1 MAAILAAAYAA
12 AGAAVLYS
20 RPAGA
25 HGRFTLS
32 ASASAVSKAQAARRV
47 VAFLAAENYVQ
58 AYALYSG
65 RILGDAQAVSVFR
78 AALDAYLDELLV
90 EYRAGA
96 APQKKWTRRWPCW
109 RAMCSTATASPGQAG
124 AFTDPSYTPAEPDTP
139 VTLGMIGVSIL
150 PQQSNFSDPDLR
162 LVPFGYADPPP
173 NLATDRAVFPEIAVN
188 RISNYA
194 LQLRFNVGCP
204 AFAADGMDEIIFT
217 TDNTQQRFPI
227 SWYEKQ
233 TSEQDGS
240 LYGWVQFQHP
250 MNGDSRHGDRPELYC
265 EDMMEDIRA
274 GSPLTVRFSG
284 GGSFRGAYGLPA
296 GAAGY
301 ARFLRY
307 LSAADSGRSA
317 SGGAVRA
324 QIYAV
329 GSPAH
334 GGELRVWTNVNAG
347 ETAGGAAHGLPRRF
361 WPRCSA
367 RASGSRSAG
376 RRGIRPR
383 RPNPPCTTA
392 ATARWNRRSPIFRNY
407 WMRGTTARPARC
419 IRVRSGWTQK
429 AARRRRPFCRAGA
442 VCKSACL
449 CKRRSGRVR
458 AAGGIS
464 AWAGRLGISPAVAA
478 NDDGLYGG
486 FTALKNGYVLDCVVW
501 LSGVRAEDETDLAA
515 AVQALLADLEPAYLS
530 QAADEAERQM
540 NTGDFERTLEILNMR
555 VSYYPEADLSQVRA
569 RVGARLAEAAL
580 EQGGHLMAD
589 GAWTDAADLYACSLA
604 YDADG
609 RVAAAQRRAREAVCA
624 DLRPR
629 RGAGSGGRMDKGDTA
644 LPRGPRV

>member
-1 MAAILAAAYAA
+1 MREPAKGAASSRRPLLRAVLLLAAILAAAYAA

-47 VAFLAAENYVQ
+47 VAFLAAENYGQ

-96 APQKKWTRRWPCW
+96 APQKKVD
-109 RAMCSTATASPGQAG
+109 ATLALLEGYVLDGDSFAG
-124 AFTDPSYTPAEPDTP
+124 ASRRFTDPSYTPAEPDTP

-150 PQQSNFSDPDLR
+150 PQQSNFSAPDLR

-173 NLATDRAVFPEIAVN
+173 NLAADRAVFPEIAVN

-233 TSEQDGS
+233 TSERDGS

-284 GGSFRGAYGLPA
+284 GGSTAEHTA
-296 GAAGY
+296 S
-301 ARFLRY
+301 LRERQDMLDFY
-307 LSAADSGRSA
+307 D
-317 SGGAVRA
+317 
-324 QIYAV
+324 IY
-329 GSPAH
+329 
-334 GGELRVWTNVNAG
+334 
-347 ETAGGAAHGLPRRF
+347 
-361 WPRCSA
+361 
-367 RASGSRSAG
+367 
-376 RRGIRPR
+376 
-383 RPNPPCTTA
+383 
-392 ATARWNRRSPIFRNY
+392 
-407 WMRGTTARPARC
+407 
-419 IRVRSGWTQK
+419 Q
-429 AARRRRPFCRAGA
+429 
-442 VCKSACL
+442 
-449 CKRRSGRVR
+449 
-458 AAGGIS
+458 
-464 AWAGRLGISPAVAA
+464 RLI
-478 NDDGLYGG
+478 
-486 FTALKNGYVLDCVVW
+486 
-501 LSGVRAEDETDLAA
+501 
-515 AVQALLADLEPAYLS
+515 Q
-530 QAADEAERQM
+530 DEALR
-540 NTGDFERTLEILNMR
+540 
-555 VSYYPEADLSQVRA
+555 EA
-569 RVGARLAEAAL
+569 
-580 EQGGHLMAD
+580 
-589 GAWTDAADLYACSLA
+589 LYAHKYTLWE
-604 YDADG
+604 
-609 RVAAAQRRAREAVCA
+609 V
-624 DLRPR
+624 PR
-629 RGAGSGGRMDKGDTA
+629 MEGS
-644 LPRGPRV
+644 